1 MISDFQCDT
10 ECFSC
15 CSVLQ
20 CVAVCCSVSQRFAV
34 WFSVLQAAA
43 LCCSVLQRDT
53 EQNRATRP
61 ELLKE
66 FLCRSG
72 SPSSNC
78 ADLSVVPAYMCVCL
92 ICMCL
97 ICMSLI
103 CMCFICMCLIWTAIH
118 RITCNVLQHTTT
130 HCIIQL
136 CRFERRACMHVCVL
150 NLYVYMCTC
159 IHVSADSSGVPAHV
173 CVLNLYC
180 NTPHHRQHTATH

>member
-1 MISDFQCDT
+1 VT
-10 ECFSC
+10 FSVIQSASVVVVC

-20 CVAVCCSVSQRFAV
+20 CVAVCCSVSQHVAV
-34 WFSVLQAAA
+34 WFSVLQSAA
-43 LCCSVLQRDT
+43 LCCSVFQCDT

-78 ADLSVVPAYMCVCL
+78 ADSSVVPAYMCVGL
-92 ICMCL
+92 IC
-97 ICMSLI
+97 
-103 CMCFICMCLIWTAIH
+103 TAIH
-118 RITCNVLQHTTT
+118 RITCNILQHTTT

-136 CRFERRACMHVCVL
+136 CRFERRACI
-150 NLYVYMCTC
+150 Y
-159 IHVSADSSGVPAHV
+159 V

-180 NTPHHRQHTATH
+180 NTPHHLQHTATHYNTLHHPTVQIRASCPHACVCA

>member
-1 MISDFQCDT
+1 MIQSA
-10 ECFSC
+10 SVVVVC

-20 CVAVCCSVSQRFAV
+20 CVAVCCSVSQHVAV
-34 WFSVLQAAA
+34 WFSVLQSAA
-43 LCCSVLQRDT
+43 LCCSVFQCDT

-78 ADLSVVPAYMCVCL
+78 ADSSVVPAYMCVGL
-92 ICMCL
+92 IC
-97 ICMSLI
+97 
-103 CMCFICMCLIWTAIH
+103 TAIH
-118 RITCNVLQHTTT
+118 RITCNILQHTTT

-136 CRFERRACMHVCVL
+136 CRFERRARMHVCVL

-159 IHVSADSSGVPAHV
+159 IHVCINSKRFACLYAFTYV
-173 CVLNLYC
+173 CMYMC
-180 NTPHHRQHTATH
+180 NVCM